1 MKLSVLIKK
10 MQASLKADGDND
22 VVWEAV
28 GSHEDVTLRL
38 VEGEET
44 CNLGCVHA
52 FKHTVIAVPV
62 GED

>member
-22 VVWEAV
+22 VVWEV
-28 GSHEDVTLRL
+28 SDTLGETGIRT
-38 VEGEET
+38 VEGEKT
-44 CNLGCVHA
+44 CNLGCVHT
-52 FKHTVIAVPV
+52 FKHTIIAVPV